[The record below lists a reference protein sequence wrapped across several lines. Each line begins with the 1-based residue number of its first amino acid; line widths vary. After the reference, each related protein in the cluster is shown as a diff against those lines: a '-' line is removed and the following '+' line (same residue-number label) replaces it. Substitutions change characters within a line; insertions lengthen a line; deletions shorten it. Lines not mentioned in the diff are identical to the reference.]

1 MTAHWRKSG
10 GALDRCVRRALDIF
24 SQLIGSA
31 RGNAAV
37 EFALATPILMA
48 TLTPAVDLGIAFSEQ
63 SQVQAAA
70 QAGAR
75 YALLHGWN
83 RDEISSAVTNATTLT
98 GLSALPVPQQSCG
111 CPTGTGVTTT
121 GISCNVVCGNGEYPG
136 TYITVSA
143 QVNYVPVLP
152 YSLLGSNMT
161 LSSQTMVRIQ

>member
-10 GALDRCVRRALDIF
+10 RALDRCVRRALDSF

-83 RDEISSAVTNATTLT
+83 STEIGNAVTNATTLA
-98 GLSALPVPQQSCG
+98 GLSASPAPAQACG
-111 CPTGTGVTTT
+111 CPNGTGITT

>member
-1 MTAHWRKSG
+1 MSAHWGKSG
-10 GALDRCVRRALDIF
+10 GALDRCVRRALDVF

-48 TLTPAVDLGIAFSEQ
+48 TLTPMVDLGIAFSEQ

-83 RDEISSAVTNATTLT
+83 QDEIGHAVTNATTLA
-98 GLSALPVPQQSCG
+98 GLSALPAPAQAYG
-111 CPTGTGVTTT
+111 CPNGTDITN
-121 GISCNVVCGNGEYPG
+121 SPSPNVVCGNGEYPG
-136 TYITVSA
+136 TYVKVSA
-143 QVNYVPVLP
+143 QVDYLPVLP
-152 YSLLGSNMT
+152 YSLLGSRMT
-161 LSSQTMVRIQ
+161 LKSQTMVRIQ